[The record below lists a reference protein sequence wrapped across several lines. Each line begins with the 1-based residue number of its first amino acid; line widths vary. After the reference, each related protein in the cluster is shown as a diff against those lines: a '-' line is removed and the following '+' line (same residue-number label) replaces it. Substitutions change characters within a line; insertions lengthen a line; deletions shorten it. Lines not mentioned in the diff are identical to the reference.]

1 MATMTPEQ
9 KRSNFRLA
17 MILVSIV
24 VVFMLG
30 IVVKIGFFGG

>member
-1 MATMTPEQ
+1 MSTMTPEQ

-17 MILVSIV
+17 MILVLIA